1 MWDKISGLGRSS
13 SEWLD
18 LHGIVQERGRYH
30 ISQQNTMKS
39 RHLVDLLGN
48 GVGEGMEG
56 PAHPVREGV
65 EQDPAF
71 IDPYNTH
78 SISLILSRLR
88 ILNISDIL

>member
-1 MWDKISGLGRSS
+1 
-13 SEWLD
+13 
-18 LHGIVQERGRYH
+18 
-30 ISQQNTMKS
+30 MKS
-39 RHLVDLLGN
+39 RHWHLVDLLGN

-71 IDPYNTH
+71 IDPYNTQH
-78 SISLILSRLR
+78 TILSILR